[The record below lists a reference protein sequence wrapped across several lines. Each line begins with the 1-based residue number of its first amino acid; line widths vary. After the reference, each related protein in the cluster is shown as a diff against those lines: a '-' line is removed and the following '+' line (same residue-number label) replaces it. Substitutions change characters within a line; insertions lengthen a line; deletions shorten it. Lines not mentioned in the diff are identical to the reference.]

1 MNFTIVAQ
9 PAQVIIPA
17 VKVDT
22 PLVIAGVQ
30 GPTGAFTPQTT
41 TVTAQYALGSQR
53 AVTASGE
60 YAGTKPAIGF
70 TSQAVSVGM
79 DAPVVTAGDL
89 NGFSGLI
96 LGAPIY
102 LGLNGIL
109 TQTPVTTG
117 IHQQLGYAKSSSTII
132 IQIQQ
137 PLYLG

>member
-22 PLVIAGVQ
+22 PLVVAGIQGPAGV
-30 GPTGAFTPQTT
+30 FMPQTT
-41 TVTAQYALGSQR
+41 SVIAQYALGSQR
-53 AVTASGE
+53 AVTAGGE
-60 YAGTKPAIGF
+60 YAGLKPAIGF
-70 TSQAVSVGM
+70 TSQAVNAGM
-79 DAPVVTAGDL
+79 EAPVVTAGDL

-96 LGAPIY
+96 AGEPIY
-102 LGLNGIL
+102 LGLNGVL

-137 PLYLG
+137 SVRL